1 MFSPRIELAIT
12 TAIEAHGLRRRKAG
26 SAFEA
31 THALSVGLIVSDFG
45 GAENSVVAALLH
57 DTLEDTLLDQ
67 EVIRDRFGDYVLAIV
82 TDLTEPKKP
91 VAWRRR
97 KEAYIECL
105 RQSPRDESRTVASAD
120 KIHNLSSM
128 VAGLENQGVTFID
141 MFTAG
146 LEGMVWFQREVHRML
161 TKEWSHPILDEH
173 GRQLERFLSATKN
186 LR

>member
-1 MFSPRIELAIT
+1 MFSPRVELAIT
-12 TAIEAHGLRRRKAG
+12 TAIEAHGLRRRKVG
-26 SAFEA
+26 NAFEA

-45 GAENSVVAALLH
+45 GAEDSVVAALLH

-82 TDLTEPKKP
+82 TDLTEPEKTVP
-91 VAWRRR
+91 WRQR

-105 RQSPRDESRTVASAD
+105 RQSPRDESRSVASAD

-128 VAGLENQGVTFID
+128 VAGLENQGAAFIN

-146 LEGMVWFQREVHRML
+146 LEEMVWYQREVHQML
-161 TKEWSHPILDEH
+161 TNAWSHPILDEH
-173 GRQLERFLSATKN
+173 GRQLERFLSTTKN

>member
-173 GRQLERFLSATKN
+173 GRQLERFLLAAKN

>member
-57 DTLEDTLLDQ
+57 DTLEDTLLNQ

-173 GRQLERFLSATKN
+173 GRQLERFLLAAKN
-186 LR
+186 PR

>member
-57 DTLEDTLLDQ
+57 DTLEDTLLNQ

-128 VAGLENQGVTFID
+128 VDGLENQGVTFID

-173 GRQLERFLSATKN
+173 GRQLERFLLAAKN
-186 LR
+186 PR

>member
-1 MFSPRIELAIT
+1 MFSPRVELAIT

-45 GAENSVVAALLH
+45 GAEDSVVAALLH

-82 TDLTEPKKP
+82 TDLTEPEKTVP
-91 VAWRRR
+91 WRRR

-105 RQSPRDESRTVASAD
+105 RQSPRDESRSVASAD

-128 VAGLENQGVTFID
+128 VAGLENQGAAFIN

-146 LEGMVWFQREVHRML
+146 LEEMVWYQREVHQML
-161 TKEWSHPILDEH
+161 TNAWSHPILDEH
-173 GRQLERFLSATKN
+173 GRQLERFLSTTKN

>member
-128 VAGLENQGVTFID
+128 VDGLENQGVTFID

-173 GRQLERFLSATKN
+173 GRQLERFLLAAKN
-186 LR
+186 PR

>member
-57 DTLEDTLLDQ
+57 DTLEDTLLNQ

-128 VAGLENQGVTFID
+128 VDGLENQGVTFID

-173 GRQLERFLSATKN
+173 GRQLERFLLAAKN

>member
-57 DTLEDTLLDQ
+57 DTLEDTLLNQ

-82 TDLTEPKKP
+82 TDLTEPKKT

-128 VAGLENQGVTFID
+128 VDGLENQGVTFID

-173 GRQLERFLSATKN
+173 GRQLERFLLAAKN

>member
-57 DTLEDTLLDQ
+57 DTLEDTLLNQ

-128 VAGLENQGVTFID
+128 VDGLENQGVTFLD

>member
-173 GRQLERFLSATKN
+173 GRELERFLSATKN

>member
-128 VAGLENQGVTFID
+128 VDGLENQGVTFLD

-173 GRQLERFLSATKN
+173 GRQLERFLSSTKN

>member
-128 VAGLENQGVTFID
+128 VDGLENQGVTFID

>member
-57 DTLEDTLLDQ
+57 DTLEDTLLNQ

-173 GRQLERFLSATKN
+173 GRQLERFLSSTKN